1 VNQETFMAFEDK
13 VRLLVAHVR
22 LLKKEN
28 LALRD
33 QVIEQKAT
41 GGLPGKERVV
51 KQVQKMIS
59 LIDQELA
66 TLQKAA
72 QS

>member
-1 VNQETFMAFEDK
+1 MAFEDK

-33 QVIEQKAT
+33 QVIEQKAS
-41 GGLPGKERVV
+41 GGLSNKEQVV
-51 KQVQKMIS
+51 EQVHKMIS
-59 LIDQELA
+59 LIDDELA
-66 TLQKAA
+66 TLQKTTN
-72 QS
+72 

>member
-1 VNQETFMAFEDK
+1 MAFEDK

>member
-1 VNQETFMAFEDK
+1 
-13 VRLLVAHVR
+13 
-22 LLKKEN
+22 
-28 LALRD
+28 
-33 QVIEQKAT
+33 
-41 GGLPGKERVV
+41 LPGKERVV

>member
-1 VNQETFMAFEDK
+1 MAFEDK

-41 GGLPGKERVV
+41 GGVPGRERIV
-51 KQVQKMIS
+51 KHVQKMIS